1 MTPARPAAV
10 ATRPAP
16 IEGHL
21 DDDLDLD
28 DEIDVDLDDELDQPD
43 APPRPWVPIALFLG
57 IAVAVWV
64 VVAVSAAMLPR
75 HPEYYPLAVPGG
87 GGRVFEGWARWDA
100 FWYRSIAEDGYVYY
114 PGVQS
119 SVAFFPGYPL
129 LVRFVALAVG
139 NVFVAG
145 SITTFVCGLLAARGL
160 WAWLTAR
167 MSVRAA
173 GVTVALVLLYP
184 FSWYLFGAVYADA
197 LFLAAAI
204 GAFVAVDRDRMWT
217 AGLLG
222 FVASASRPTGVAVAI
237 GLVLVTLEKRNVA
250 RQVVASAVDATV
262 AAAEPATAL
271 AESSSTTSD
280 ALGAGD
286 GGRSAHRSAAD
297 PVVRADHAAGRTRRR
312 PRPLHALVLRF
323 DPRGFRRQDA
333 PLVLAFGGLIAYMA
347 YLGVRFGH
355 PLLFSEIQGVK
366 GWDQPAGWS
375 TWLKLPAWQKLH
387 EDPFSDAGLMIVV
400 QCTLTLVALV
410 LVPKVAK
417 RFGWGYAAFVLAA
430 VAIPLLGSKDFVGLG
445 RYLLPAFPCLAVV
458 GEALARR
465 KPWMIAVVL
474 TASGAALLAM
484 ASYFARGYYLS

>member
-1 MTPARPAAV
+1 MTPTGPAVAV
-10 ATRPAP
+10 ATRAT
-16 IEGHL
+16 EAG
-21 DDDLDLD
+21 DDV
-28 DEIDVDLDDELDQPD
+28 ERD
-43 APPRPWVPIALFLG
+43 ADATPRPWVPVVIFLG
-57 IAVAVWV
+57 IAVAVWA

-75 HPEYYPLAVPGG
+75 RPEYYPVAVPGG
-87 GGRVFEGWARWDA
+87 GGALFEGWARWDA

-145 SITTFVCGLLAARGL
+145 CLTTLVCGLLAARGL

-167 MSVRAA
+167 MSVRTA
-173 GVTVALVLLYP
+173 GVTLALVLLYP

-237 GLVLVTLEKRNVA
+237 GLVLVTLEKRNVG
-250 RQVVASAVDATV
+250 RQVVATAVDATV
-262 AAAEPATAL
+262 AAAEPAAAL
-271 AESSSTTSD
+271 AAGAESASTSTGPS
-280 ALGAGD
+280 AG
-286 GGRSAHRSAAD
+286 GL
-297 PVVRADHAAGRTRRR
+297 AGRHLASGRARRR
-312 PRPLHALVLRF
+312 PRPLHALWLRF

-333 PLVLAFGGLIAYMA
+333 PLVLAFGGLVAYMA

-375 TWLKLPAWQKLH
+375 TWLKLPAWQKLQQ
-387 EDPFSDAGLMIVV
+387 DPFSDAGLMIVV
-400 QCTLTLVALV
+400 QCTLTVVALA

-465 KPWMIAVVL
+465 RPWLIAVVL

-484 ASYFARGYYLS
+484 ASWFARGYYLS

>member
-10 ATRPAP
+10 ATRSAAAA
-16 IEGHL
+16 
-21 DDDLDLD
+21 
-28 DEIDVDLDDELDQPD
+28 VDLDDDLDQPD

-119 SVAFFPGYPL
+119 SVAFFPGYPIL
-129 LVRFVALAVG
+129 IRVVALAVG

-145 SITTFVCGLLAARGL
+145 SITTLVCGLLAARGL
-160 WAWLTAR
+160 WAWLTSR

-173 GVTVALVLLYP
+173 GVTLALVLLYP

-222 FVASASRPTGVAVAI
+222 FVASASRPTGVAVAV

-262 AAAEPATAL
+262 AAAEPAAAL
-271 AESSSTTSD
+271 ATGSDPVSASASSD
-280 ALGAGD
+280 GVGLAAGSAD
-286 GGRSAHRSAAD
+286 GGSDRSLR
-297 PVVRADHAAGRTRRR
+297 GRRR
-312 PRPLHALVLRF
+312 PRPLHALWLRF

-333 PLVLAFGGLIAYMA
+333 PLVLAFGGLFAYMA

-400 QCTLTLVALV
+400 QCVLTLVALA
-410 LVPKVAK
+410 LVPRVAK

-465 KPWMIAVVL
+465 RPWLIAVVL
-474 TASGAALLAM
+474 TVSGVALLAM
-484 ASYFARGYYLS
+484 ASFFARGYYLS

>member
-1 MTPARPAAV
+1 MTPTGPAVAV
-10 ATRPAP
+10 ATRAT
-16 IEGHL
+16 EAG
-21 DDDLDLD
+21 DDV
-28 DEIDVDLDDELDQPD
+28 ERD
-43 APPRPWVPIALFLG
+43 ADATPRPWVPVVIFLG
-57 IAVAVWV
+57 IAVAVWA

-119 SVAFFPGYPL
+119 SVAFFPGYPIL
-129 LVRFVALAVG
+129 IRVVALAVG

-145 SITTFVCGLLAARGL
+145 SITTLVCGLLAARGL
-160 WAWLTAR
+160 WAWLTSR

-173 GVTVALVLLYP
+173 GVTLALVLLYP

-237 GLVLVTLEKRNVA
+237 GLVLVTLEKRNVG
-250 RQVVASAVDATV
+250 RQVVATAVDATV
-262 AAAEPATAL
+262 AAAEPAAAL
-271 AESSSTTSD
+271 AAGAESASTSTGPS
-280 ALGAGD
+280 AG
-286 GGRSAHRSAAD
+286 GL
-297 PVVRADHAAGRTRRR
+297 AGRHLASGRARRR
-312 PRPLHALVLRF
+312 PRPLHALWLRF

-333 PLVLAFGGLIAYMA
+333 PLVLAFGGLFAYMA

-400 QCTLTLVALV
+400 QCVLTLVALA
-410 LVPKVAK
+410 LVPRVAK

-465 KPWMIAVVL
+465 RPWLIAVVL
-474 TASGAALLAM
+474 TVSGVALLAM
-484 ASYFARGYYLS
+484 ASFFARGYYLS

>member
-1 MTPARPAAV
+1 MTAARSAAV
-10 ATRPAP
+10 ATRAPAA
-16 IEGHL
+16 GA
-21 DDDLDLD
+21 DGLD
-28 DEIDVDLDDELDQPD
+28 DEPE
-43 APPRPWVPIALFLG
+43 ATPRPWVPVAIFLG
-57 IAVAVWV
+57 VAVAVWV
-64 VVAVSAAMLPR
+64 VVAVSAAALPR
-75 HPEYYPLAVPGG
+75 HPLNYPIAVPGG

-237 GLVLVTLEKRNVA
+237 GLVLVALEKRNVG
-250 RQVVASAVDATV
+250 RQVVATAVGATV
-262 AAAEPATAL
+262 AAAEPAAAL
-271 AESSSTTSD
+271 SGSSSTTSD
-280 ALGAGD
+280 APGGAGD
-286 GGRSAHRSAAD
+286 GGAPAHRSMAGPAVPAD
-297 PVVRADHAAGRTRRR
+297 RAAGRTRRR
-312 PRPLHALVLRF
+312 PRPLHALWLRF

-333 PLVLAFGGLIAYMA
+333 PLVLAFGGLLAYMT

-400 QCTLTLVALV
+400 QCTLTVVALV

-465 KPWMIAVVL
+465 RPWLIAAVL
-474 TASGAALLAM
+474 AASGAGLLAM

>member
-1 MTPARPAAV
+1 MDVRAPGPALRGGAPMTTVGPAVVTTV
-10 ATRPAP
+10 AT
-16 IEGHL
+16 IEDGV
-21 DDDLDLD
+21 
-28 DEIDVDLDDELDQPD
+28 EVEADVT
-43 APPRPWVPIALFLG
+43 PRPWVPVAIFLG

-75 HPEYYPLAVPGG
+75 HPEYYPVAVPGG
-87 GGRVFEGWARWDA
+87 GGALFEGWARWDA

-145 SITTFVCGLLAARGL
+145 SLTTLVCGLLAARGL
-160 WAWLTAR
+160 WVWLTSR

-173 GVTVALVLLYP
+173 GVTLALVLLYP

-222 FVASASRPTGVAVAI
+222 FVASASRPTGVAVAV

-262 AAAEPATAL
+262 AAAEPASSLAATAG
-271 AESSSTTSD
+271 SSSGPADGTGATDRLDLEATRSRPGL
-280 ALGAGD
+280 LGRD
-286 GGRSAHRSAAD
+286 
-297 PVVRADHAAGRTRRR
+297 RRR
-312 PRPLHALVLRF
+312 PRPLHALWLRF

-333 PLVLAFGGLIAYMA
+333 PLVLAFGGLLAYMA

-400 QCTLTLVALV
+400 QCTLTLVALA
-410 LVPKVAK
+410 LVPRVAK
-417 RFGWGYAAFVLAA
+417 RFGWGYAAFVVAA
-430 VAIPLLGSKDFVGLG
+430 VAIPLFGSKDFVGLG

-465 KPWMIAVVL
+465 RPWLIAVVL
-474 TASGAALLAM
+474 TASGVALLAM